1 MEFVSSRELRISPGT
16 VWKKLDQE
24 KDLVITSNG
33 RPIGVLTLA
42 NEDSLEDVL
51 ASLRAGRAQRAALS
65 LRRTAV
71 ARGLNKWSD
80 KDIENVIRK
89 GRQANRKVVIGAW
102 PLFIDYSS

>member
-1 MEFVSSRELRISPGT
+1 MKFVSSRELRISPGT

-51 ASLRAGRAQRAALS
+51 ASLRAGRAQRTALT
-65 LRRTAV
+65 LRQSAM
-71 ARGLNKWSD
+71 ARGLSKWSD
-80 KDIENVIRK
+80 KDIDYLIRK
-89 GRQANRKVVIGAW
+89 GRQANRKLAAGGRR
-102 PLFIDYSS
+102 

>member
-1 MEFVSSRELRISPGT
+1 MKFVSSRDLRISPGN

-51 ASLRAGRAQRAALS
+51 ASLRAGRAQRAVLS
-65 LRRTAV
+65 MRQTAV
-71 ARGLNKWSD
+71 ARGLNQWSD
-80 KDIENVIRK
+80 KEIQDVIRK
-89 GRQANRKVVIGAW
+89 GRQANRKVAAGGRR
-102 PLFIDYSS
+102 

>member
-1 MEFVSSRELRISPGT
+1 MKFVSSRELRISPGI
-16 VWKKLDQE
+16 VWKKLDRE

-33 RPIGVLTLA
+33 RPVGVLTLA

-51 ASLRAGRAQRAALS
+51 SSLRAGRAQRAALA

-80 KDIENVIRK
+80 KDIQDVIRK
-89 GRQANRKVVIGAW
+89 GRQSKRKFAAGGRR
-102 PLFIDYSS
+102 